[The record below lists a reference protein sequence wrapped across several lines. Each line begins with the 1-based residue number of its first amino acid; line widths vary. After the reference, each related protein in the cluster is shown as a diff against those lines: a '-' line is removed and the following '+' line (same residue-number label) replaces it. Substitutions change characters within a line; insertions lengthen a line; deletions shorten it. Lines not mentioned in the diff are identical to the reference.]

1 MIYGLIAMLGWGMS
15 NFVAAQL
22 SKKIGA
28 LNAVFW
34 NTVGVFVFMLLGL
47 PLFRQDLL
55 LASWNDFFI
64 LMVAGGFLAI
74 GGIAFYKGTSLGKV
88 SLVSPLS
95 ASWPIVVA
103 VITLLINHETPN
115 ALKILAL
122 LLIFVGGLV
131 ASLKITK
138 STKIF
143 SFSDP
148 GIPYALLALGAWSFA
163 FYLFGITLVASPWLT
178 ANVYFVF
185 WASLVTFAYG
195 IRKRVKFSFTPYK
208 SNIKLFLLFTITA
221 SCASIAYS
229 LGVRS
234 LQATLTAAITN
245 ANPAVT
251 TLLAWILIRERLT
264 WLQKGGILSI
274 VAGLIVLSL

>member
-1 MIYGLIAMLGWGMS
+1 MIYGLIAMLGWGVS

-22 SKKIGA
+22 SRKIGA

-34 NTVGVFVFMLLGL
+34 NTVGVFTFMLLGL
-47 PLFRQDLL
+47 PLFHQNLF
-55 LASWNDFFI
+55 LASSYDFFI
-64 LMVAGGFLAI
+64 LMAAGGFLAL

-103 VITLLINHETPN
+103 VVTIFSTHESPG
-115 ALKILAL
+115 ALKTLAL
-122 LLIFVGGLV
+122 LLIFMGGLV
-131 ASLKITK
+131 ASLKLTK

-163 FYLFGITLVASPWLT
+163 FYLFGVVLTASPWLT

-185 WASLVTFAYG
+185 WAALVTFAYG
-195 IRKRVKFSFTPYK
+195 IHKRVKFSFTPYK
-208 SNIKLFLLFTITA
+208 TQLKLFLLFTVSAT
-221 SCASIAYS
+221 CASISYS

-245 ANPAVT
+245 ASPAVT

-264 WLQKGGILSI
+264 WIQKGGIISI
-274 VAGLIVLSL
+274 IAGLIILSL